1 MTEVRLLSPTGMLG
15 SGYAEQ
21 SLARGVELEP
31 HVIAV
36 DAGSTDMGP
45 AYLGGGTSGFARESV
60 KRDLRLLL
68 LARDRLGVPLI
79 VGSCGMGGGDA
90 GVDWMREIALE
101 VASQEGLHFRLA
113 LIRSEQDKDYLKR
126 RLREGRIHPLN
137 PAPEISE
144 AVIDGSAHIVGMM
157 GHEPISSEL
166 ERGAEVVLAGR
177 ASDTALFA
185 AVPLLHG
192 APEGLVWH
200 AAKILECGAAC
211 AAIRKRADGV
221 FGWIH
226 DDHFVVEPLD
236 LDIACT
242 PQSVAAHTLYEN
254 ADPFLITEPSGVLDT
269 TAATYEARDDRAVSV
284 RGSAF
289 RPAEAYTVKLE
300 GAEIVGYQTILIG
313 GVRDPYILR
322 QLDSWLESM
331 RERFG
336 QHVIEIFGGRLG
348 PGDYSI
354 GVRVYGRDAVMGA
367 LEPLAGEL
375 PHEVGLLFEVT
386 AGDQATATEIAKA
399 FAHFAVHH
407 PIPEWNGLIS
417 GIAYPFA
424 PAEIERGVTYR
435 FNLNHVVEPDDP
447 LEMFRCERL
456 EV

>member
-1 MTEVRLLSPTGMLG
+1 MSEVRLLSPTGMLG
-15 SGYAEQ
+15 SGYAGT

-36 DAGSTDMGP
+36 DAGTTDMGP
-45 AYLGGGTSGFARESV
+45 AYLGGGTAGFARESV

-68 LARDRLGVPLI
+68 LARDRLDVPLI
-79 VGSCGMGGGDA
+79 VGSCGTGGGDA
-90 GVDWMREIALE
+90 GVDWVRDITLEI
-101 VASQEGLHFRLA
+101 ASQEGLRFRLA
-113 LIRSEQDKDYLKR
+113 LIRSEQATGYLKR
-126 RLREGRIHPLN
+126 RLREGRVRPLD
-137 PAPEISE
+137 PAPDISE
-144 AVIDGSAHIVGMM
+144 ARIDGSAHIVGMM
-157 GHEPISSEL
+157 GHEPISAEL
-166 ERGAEVVLAGR
+166 ERGADVVLAGR
-177 ASDTALFA
+177 ASDTSLFA

-192 APEGLVWH
+192 APAGLVWH

-236 LDIACT
+236 LEIACT

-254 ADPFLITEPSGVLDT
+254 ADPFLITEPGGVLDT
-269 TAATYEARDDRAVSV
+269 SGASYEARDDRAVIV

-289 RPAEAYTVKLE
+289 RPAETYTVKLE
-300 GAEIVGYQTILIG
+300 GAEVVGYQTILIG

-322 QLDSWLESM
+322 QLDPWLDSM

-336 QHVIEIFGGRLG
+336 ERVVEIFNGRIAEE
-348 PGDYSI
+348 DYAI

-367 LEPLAGEL
+367 LEPLAHDL
-375 PHEVGLLFEVT
+375 PHEVGLLFEIT
-386 AGDQATATEIAKA
+386 ADDQATATEIAKA

-407 PIPEWNGLIS
+407 PIAEWSGLIS
-417 GIAYPFA
+417 GIAFPFA

-435 FNLNHVVEPDDP
+435 FNLNHVVEPEDP
-447 LEMFRCERL
+447 LEMFRCERM